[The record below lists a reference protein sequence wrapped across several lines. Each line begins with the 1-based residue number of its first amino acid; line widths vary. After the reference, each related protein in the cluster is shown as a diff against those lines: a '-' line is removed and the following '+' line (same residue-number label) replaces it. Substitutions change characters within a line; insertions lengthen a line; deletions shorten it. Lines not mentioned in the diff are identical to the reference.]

1 MNVDRFA
8 TCLGLHE
15 HAAVD
20 KLGQRLVDLLSK
32 LPVASI
38 DPELLNASAAIC
50 MLTTHGVSMFEIE
63 M

>member
-1 MNVDRFA
+1 MSMQ
-8 TCLGLHE
+8 LWY
-15 HAAVD
+15 
-20 KLGQRLVDLLSK
+20 KLAQRSVDLLSK